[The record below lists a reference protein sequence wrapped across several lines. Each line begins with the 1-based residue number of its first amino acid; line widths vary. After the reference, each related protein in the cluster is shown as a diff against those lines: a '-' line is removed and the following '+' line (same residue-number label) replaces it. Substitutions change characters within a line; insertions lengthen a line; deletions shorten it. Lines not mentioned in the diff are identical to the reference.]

1 MLIFVCLMYS
11 GGMPLLY
18 LVCSIL
24 LTIVY
29 MYGKYMLVKYCQRS
43 EDFNESLI
51 ISSYKLLKY
60 AFFAHLLMTIL
71 MYERCDAFYQLE
83 FPKDHFDLGHDVHEA
98 HALDLKLEHHPL
110 AA

>member
-1 MLIFVCLMYS
+1 MYS

-71 MYERCDAFYQLE
+71 MYERCDAFYQLQ
-83 FPKDHFDLGHDVHEA
+83 FPKDHFDDSMRAHDVQQ
-98 HALDLKLEHHPL
+98 LDLNIDDKPL